1 MNTRNIRFRSNRIRD
16 IAALFH
22 EELDVLYGAGE
33 VEVFFEMLCEA
44 FLGWDKVRLMM
55 SKERTIDQ
63 SDLLRFHWA
72 LEDLRGERPI
82 QHIIG
87 YTDFCGCRIEV
98 GSDVL
103 IPRPETEILCKEVLS
118 RINTLKAPRI
128 LDLCTGSGCI
138 AWSLSLSIQG
148 SDVVGTDISKDA
160 LEVARSQFSEGNS
173 PSFYVGDI
181 FSYPQGYGRKAFDI
195 IVSNPPYIL
204 PQEKPSM
211 RRNVLDYEPHLA
223 LFAPGDD
230 PLSAYRAIAHWA
242 KVLLSPEGFGIV
254 EINEHLSAETAEV
267 FRSEGFENVSSLPDF
282 YDKSRFVLFSNRP

>member
-1 MNTRNIRFRSNRIRD
+1 MFLREFISASESSLREIYPEGEARNIV
-16 IAALFH
+16 ALLVS
-22 EELDVLYGAGE
+22 EVLG
-33 VEVFFEMLCEA
+33 V
-44 FLGWDKVRLMM
+44 DKYAHLKDPSLTVYP
-55 SKERTIDQ
+55 SKEEV
-63 SDLLRFHWA
+63 LLSSLQR
-72 LEDLRGERPI
+72 LRAWEPI
-82 QHIIG
+82 QYVLG
-87 YTDFCGCRIEV
+87 YEEFMGRRFKVTP
-98 GSDVL
+98 STL
-103 IPRPETEILCKEVLS
+103 IPRPETEILCKEVIS

-148 SDVVGTDISKDA
+148 SDVVATDISKDA

>member
-1 MNTRNIRFRSNRIRD
+1 MFLREFISASESSLREIYPEGEARNIV
-16 IAALFH
+16 ALLVS
-22 EELDVLYGAGE
+22 EVLG
-33 VEVFFEMLCEA
+33 V
-44 FLGWDKVRLMM
+44 DKYAHLKDPSLTVYP
-55 SKERTIDQ
+55 SKEEV
-63 SDLLRFHWA
+63 LLSSLQR
-72 LEDLRGERPI
+72 LRAWEPI
-82 QHIIG
+82 QYVLG
-87 YTDFCGCRIEV
+87 YEEFMGRRFKVTP
-98 GSDVL
+98 STL

-148 SDVVGTDISKDA
+148 SDVVATDISKDA